1 MEPANECMTL
11 PRRLSSDVR
20 ACRYHTAWERQQ
32 ATSVLRLE
40 RPNSLGVVRLTKD
53 SGAGDKNIGTSLVD
67 VSGIVGFHV
76 PVHFDHDTQMA

>member
-1 MEPANECMTL
+1 M
-11 PRRLSSDVR
+11 
-20 ACRYHTAWERQQ
+20 
-32 ATSVLRLE
+32 LRLE

-76 PVHFDHDTQMA
+76 PVHFNHDTQMA